1 MLDRSSGSAK
11 DSVGYHDLMRA
22 AQQAAL
28 RGVVRAAMAKAVR
41 MGHLPGDHH
50 FFVTFRTRLKGVQ
63 MSDDLKDKFPD
74 EMSIIIQH
82 QYENF
87 RVHAD
92 SFEVVL
98 RFGGQAQHLRIPF
111 GAITRFVDPSVNFG
125 LDFDTDVKMDGME
138 AVLPPVPGQRE
149 LPAVEPAGEPTEGSV
164 VSLDAF
170 RRK

>member
-1 MLDRSSGSAK
+1 
-11 DSVGYHDLMRA
+11 MRA

-41 MGHLPGDHH
+41 LGHLPGDHH

-74 EMSIIIQH
+74 EMTIVIQH

-87 RVHAD
+87 RVHED
-92 SFEVVL
+92 NFEVVL
-98 RFGGQAQHLRIPF
+98 RFGGQGQPLRIPF
-111 GAITRFVDPSVNFG
+111 AAITRFFDPATQFG
-125 LDFDTDVKMDGME
+125 MQLDTESTTDGGE
-138 AVLPPVPGQRE
+138 SVLPLARHPDAALHR
-149 LPAVEPAGEPTEGSV
+149 PAEPPEGTI

>member
-1 MLDRSSGSAK
+1 MLDRSPGSAK

-28 RGVVRAAMAKAVR
+28 RGVVRAAMTKAVKL
-41 MGHLPGDHH
+41 GHLPGDHH

-74 EMSIIIQH
+74 EMSIVIQH

-87 RVHAD
+87 RVHTD

-98 RFGGQAQHLRIPF
+98 RFGGQAQPLRIPF

-125 LDFDTDVKMDGME
+125 IELDTDVKMDGME
-138 AVLPPVPGQRE
+138 FVLPPAPGQRE
-149 LPAVEPAGEPTEGSV
+149 VPAAEPASEPIDGSV